1 MGFRGLFTFRQKCL
15 ISQGTSW
22 ESAHGHPVAT
32 RLTLSCTN
40 LQGWG
45 GAVCKSQALATP
57 QGQPSG
63 LWGGAQVSEI
73 FFFFGYTT
81 CGISVPRSGTE
92 PTPLHQDH
100 RVNHETSR
108 EALRF
113 LSSPS
118 DQGTASPGPAQGRPD
133 GNVQQHSSGNAQQ
146 PAKQDCS
153 LCWGHTPE
161 ESRLAT
167 FTCNYFSTTNSAH
180 LDVI

>member
-1 MGFRGLFTFRQKCL
+1 MSHFTRNKLGVSSWPSCGHTSHPQLHQLAGMGGCGLQ
-15 ISQGTSW
+15 IPSP
-22 ESAHGHPVAT
+22 GHSPGAT
-32 RLTLSCTN
+32 LWSL
-40 LQGWG
+40 GWG
-45 GAVCKSQALATP
+45 PGVRDL
-57 QGQPSG
+57 
-63 LWGGAQVSEI
+63 
-73 FFFFGYTT
+73 FFFWLYN

-100 RVNHETSR
+100 RVNHQTSR
-108 EALRF
+108 EALSF